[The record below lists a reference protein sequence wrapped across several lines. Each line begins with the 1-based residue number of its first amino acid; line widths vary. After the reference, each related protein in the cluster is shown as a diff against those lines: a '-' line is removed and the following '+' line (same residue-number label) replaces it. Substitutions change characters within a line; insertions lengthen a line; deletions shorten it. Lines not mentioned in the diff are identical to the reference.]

1 MLYLGCNEVVLL
13 FYVIVFTMVGGLSIV
28 VIGCGV
34 VNLSLGNS
42 SAGTETERE
51 VIK

>member
-1 MLYLGCNEVVLL
+1 MLHLGRNEVVLL
-13 FYVIVFTMVGGLSIV
+13 FYEKVFTMVGGYSIV
-28 VIGCGV
+28 VNGCGV